1 MHPQLQFALDRGYVE
16 PVKIATEAN
25 PDGEPMIINGHQY
38 FVYTNN
44 GEKLTQSR
52 LYAFSDFIEESN
64 RFVARREDLETGMQL
79 IDEVLTE
86 ALMVVNTEPKECIN
100 LITQAKY
107 RAQTLKQRLAIGA
120 SVERILEIS
129 AIYFLR
135 DDDDPE
141 INDPVLNTK
150 KVADFQTKPEM
161 IGFFQRWAK
170 NVWNTLPAL
179 SDNSL
184 LNAIRDLNL
193 SEILQNQI
201 FARSQS
207 GEFSKI
213 STALRDSLNSQT
225 ETWANVND
233 SLEFLH
239 TNSTNS

>member
-25 PDGEPMIINGHQY
+25 PEGEPMIINGHTY
-38 FVYTNN
+38 YVYTNN

-64 RFVARREDLETGMQL
+64 RFVAKREDLETGMNL
-79 IDEVLTE
+79 IDETLTE

-141 INDPVLNTK
+141 INDQSLNRK

-161 IGFFQRWAK
+161 IGFFHRWAK

-201 FARSQS
+201 FTRSQS
-207 GEFSKI
+207 GEFSRI
-213 STALRDSLNSQT
+213 STGLRDSLNSQT

-233 SLEFLH
+233 SLEFLP
-239 TNSTNS
+239 TSSTN